1 MPKFYF
7 HIRTPLELD
16 VDDIGT
22 ECASVEE
29 ATLQALRAAKE
40 IICEWINDDSSV
52 DGEVF
57 EIVDEQG
64 VLVATVPF
72 MSIAH
77 QH

>member
-1 MPKFYF
+1 MPKYYF
-7 HIRTPLELD
+7 HIRTPLDFD

-29 ATLQALRAAKE
+29 ATLKAVRAAKE
-40 IICEWINDDSSV
+40 IICEWINEGSSV

-64 VLVATVPF
+64 GLVATVPF
-72 MSIAH
+72 VSIAH